1 MVRQLAG
8 GVLFWVL
15 LLMNMVVMKADDLKN
30 QRKFDYF
37 FYEGLNLKNAEKYD
51 AAFEA
56 FNHCLIIDSVSAP
69 VLYELSSFYM
79 QMDRQDKAVEMLERA
94 AANSPENFTYKM
106 ALATLLRNRG
116 MFGEA
121 VEVYEELIKAYP
133 NKTELNYY
141 LADALTQQGEI
152 GKAIETYDTL
162 ESIMGMN
169 EVFSMQKYR
178 LYMMLEQADNAF
190 SEVVKLEAK
199 YPTDS
204 RYPIMLGDLYLEK
217 GDTDKAYKAYQK
229 AHETDPTN
237 PYYFVSMAN
246 YYEATND
253 KAAAETQIRDALVNE
268 KLDVETKVN
277 ILSRYI
283 MRLQQTQQGTESANS
298 LFETLMEQHPE
309 ETELKLMYGS
319 LLVLQKKTDEAKFQF
334 QLVTETEPGNE
345 AAWGKLLELS
355 LQTQDIPEVIRICNK
370 CIELFPD
377 LPQYYFYLGVAHYQ
391 EKQYQEA
398 LDAYGKGLAVIPSEN
413 GPLKSDFYGQ
423 TGDIYYQMGQLD
435 KTFEA
440 YDEALKYNENNVV
453 VLNNYAYFLSL
464 SDKDLEKAERMS
476 AITIK
481 QEPDNSTYL
490 DTYAWIFF
498 KQGNYTLAKFY
509 QESALEKDKT
519 KSPELT
525 DHYGDILYMSGE
537 KEKAVEQWKKAKELG
552 KTDNILDRKIQE
564 EKYIEEK

>member
-8 GVLFWVL
+8 GVLFSVL
-15 LLMNMVVMKADDLKN
+15 LLINAAVIKAEGLKD

-56 FNHCLIIDSVSAP
+56 FNHCLMIDSTSAP
-69 VLYELSSFYM
+69 VLYELSSFYI

-94 AANSPENFTYKM
+94 AANSPGNFTYKM

-152 GKAIETYDTL
+152 GKAIETYNTL

-169 EVFSMQKYR
+169 EAFSMQKYR
-178 LYMMLEQADNAF
+178 LYMMLEQPADAF
-190 SEVVKLEAK
+190 GEVEKLAVK

-204 RYPIMLGDLYLEK
+204 RYSIMLGDLYLER
-217 GDTDKAYKAYQK
+217 GDKDKAYEAYQK
-229 AHETDPTN
+229 AHKTDPDN

-246 YYEATND
+246 YYEAIND

-268 KLDVETKVN
+268 NLDVETKVS

-283 MRLQQTQQGTESANS
+283 MRLQQTQQDTESANS

-345 AAWGKLLELS
+345 AAWGRLLELS

-370 CIELFPD
+370 CLELFPGA
-377 LPQYYFYLGVAHYQ
+377 PQYYFYLGVAHYQ
-391 EKQYQEA
+391 ERQYQEA
-398 LDAYGKGLAVIPSEN
+398 LDAYGKGLAVIPQEN
-413 GPLKSDFYGQ
+413 APLKSDFYGQ
-423 TGDIYYQMGQLD
+423 IGDIYYQMGQLD

-440 YDEALKYNENNVV
+440 YDQALKYNENNIV

-464 SDKDLEKAERMS
+464 SDKDLKKAERMS

-509 QESALEKDKT
+509 LESALEKDKT

-537 KEKAVEQWKKAKELG
+537 KEKAVEQWKKAKEMG
-552 KTDNILDRKIQE
+552 KEDEALNRKI
-564 EKYIEEK
+564 EKGRIINE

>member
-8 GVLFWVL
+8 GVLLGVL
-15 LLMNMVVMKADDLKN
+15 GLMNMPVMKADDLKD
-30 QRKFDYF
+30 QRKFNYF

-56 FNHCLIIDSVSAP
+56 FNHCLIIDSASAP

-79 QMDRQDKAVEMLERA
+79 QLDRQDKAVEMLERA
-94 AANSPENFTYKM
+94 ATNSPENFTYKM

-141 LADALTQQGEI
+141 LAEALTQQGEI

-178 LYMMLEQADNAF
+178 LYMMLEQAGNAF
-190 SEVVKLEAK
+190 GEVEKLAAK

-268 KLDVETKVN
+268 NLDVETKVN

-377 LPQYYFYLGVAHYQ
+377 LPPYYFYLGVAHYQ
-391 EKQYQEA
+391 EKHYQEA
-398 LDAYGKGLAVIPSEN
+398 LEAYRKGLSVIPPEN
-413 GPLKSDFYGQ
+413 ASLKSDFYGQ
-423 TGDIYYQMGQLD
+423 IGDIYYQMGQLD

-481 QEPDNSTYL
+481 QEPDNATYL

-509 QESALEKDKT
+509 LESALEKDKT
-519 KSPELT
+519 KSPELV

-552 KTDNILDRKIQE
+552 KTGGIIDRKIQE
-564 EKYIEEK
+564 EKYVEEK

>member
-1 MVRQLAG
+1 MVRQLLGGVFLG
-8 GVLFWVL
+8 GVL
-15 LLMNMVVMKADDLKN
+15 LMNVAVMKAGGMRDG
-30 QRKFDYF
+30 RKFDYF

-56 FNHCLIIDSVSAP
+56 FNHCLLIDSTSAP

-79 QMDRQDKAVEMLERA
+79 QMNRQDKAVEMLERA
-94 AANSPENFTYKM
+94 AANSPGNFTYKM
-106 ALATLLRNRG
+106 ALATLLRSRG
-116 MFGEA
+116 MFGQA
-121 VEVYEELIKAYP
+121 VEVYEELVKAYP
-133 NKTELNYY
+133 RKTELNYY

-162 ESIMGMN
+162 ESVMGMN
-169 EVFSMQKYR
+169 EAFSMQKYR
-178 LYMMLEQADNAF
+178 LYIMLEQPGKAF
-190 SEVVKLEAK
+190 GEVEKLAAK
-199 YPTDS
+199 YPMDS
-204 RYPIMLGDLYLEK
+204 RYPIMLGDLYLER
-217 GDTDKAYKAYQK
+217 GDKDKAYEAYQK
-229 AHETDPTN
+229 AHGIDPAN

-246 YYEATND
+246 YYEAINN

-268 KLDVETKVN
+268 KLDVETKVS

-283 MRLQQTQQGTESANS
+283 MRLQQTQQDTENANS

-319 LLVLQKKTDEAKFQF
+319 LLLLQGKTDEAKFQF

-345 AAWGKLLELS
+345 AAWGRLLELS
-355 LQTQDIPEVIRICNK
+355 LQTQDIPGVIRICNK
-370 CIELFPD
+370 CIELFPGA
-377 LPQYYFYLGVAHYQ
+377 PQYYFYLGVAHYQ
-391 EKQYQEA
+391 ERRYQEA
-398 LDAYGKGLAVIPSEN
+398 LDAYGKGLTVIPPEN
-413 GPLKSDFYGQ
+413 APLKSDFYGQ
-423 TGDIYYQMGQLD
+423 IGDIYYQTGQLD

-464 SDKDLEKAERMS
+464 SNKDLEKAERMS
-476 AITIK
+476 AITIR

-509 QESALEKDKT
+509 IESALEKDKT

-537 KEKAVEQWKKAKELG
+537 KEKAVEQWKKAKEMG
-552 KTDNILDRKIQE
+552 KEDDALNRKIQE
-564 EKYIEEK
+564 EKYIGE

>member
-1 MVRQLAG
+1 MTRQLAG
-8 GVLFWVL
+8 GVIFSLL
-15 LLMNMVVMKADDLKN
+15 LLMNAAVMKADGLKD

-51 AAFEA
+51 AAFEV
-56 FNHCLIIDSVSAP
+56 FNHCLTIDSTSAP

-79 QMDRQDKAVEMLERA
+79 QAGRQDKAVEMLERA
-94 AANSPENFTYKM
+94 AANSSGNFTYKM
-106 ALATLLRNRG
+106 TLATLLRNRG

-121 VEVYEELIKAYP
+121 VKAYEELIKAYP

-152 GKAIETYDTL
+152 GKAIEMYDTL

-169 EVFSMQKYR
+169 EALSMQKYK
-178 LYMMLEQADNAF
+178 LYMALEQPANAF
-190 SEVVKLEAK
+190 GEVEKLAVK
-199 YPTDS
+199 YPMDS
-204 RYPIMLGDLYLEK
+204 RYPIMLGDLYLERGEK
-217 GDTDKAYKAYQK
+217 DKAYEAYQK
-229 AHETDPTN
+229 AHKTDPDN

-246 YYEATND
+246 YYEAVNN

-268 KLDVETKVN
+268 KLDVETKVS

-283 MRLQQTQQGTESANS
+283 MRLQQTQQDTESANS
-298 LFETLMEQHPE
+298 LFEALMEQHPE
-309 ETELKLMYGS
+309 ETELKIMYGS
-319 LLVLQKKTDEAKFQF
+319 LLILQKKTDEAKFQF
-334 QLVTETEPGNE
+334 QLVTETEPENE
-345 AAWGKLLELS
+345 AAWGRLLELS
-355 LQTQDIPEVIRICNK
+355 LQTRDISGVIRICNK
-370 CIELFPD
+370 CIELFPGAS
-377 LPQYYFYLGVAHYQ
+377 QYYFYLGVAHYQ
-391 EKQYQEA
+391 EGQYQEA
-398 LDAYGKGLAVIPSEN
+398 LDAYEKGLTVIPPEN
-413 GPLKSDFYGQ
+413 TPLKSDFYGQ
-423 TGDIYYQMGQLD
+423 IGDIYYQTGQLE

-464 SDKDLEKAERMS
+464 SNKDLEKAERMS

-509 QESALEKDKT
+509 LESALEKDKT

-537 KEKAVEQWKKAKELG
+537 KEKAVEQWKKAKEMG
-552 KTDNILDRKIQE
+552 KDDDVLNRKIEE
-564 EKYIEEK
+564 EKYIGE